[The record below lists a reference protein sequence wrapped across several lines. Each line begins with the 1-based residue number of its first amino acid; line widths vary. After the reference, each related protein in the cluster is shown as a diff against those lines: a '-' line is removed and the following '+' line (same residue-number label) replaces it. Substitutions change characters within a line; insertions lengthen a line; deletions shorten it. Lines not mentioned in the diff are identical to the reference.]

1 VCTPV
6 IETRG
11 ARAGGGGQRPARETA
26 PSRAPKP
33 KTPSPRLLPTDSYHY
48 CTVPYSGEDAILF
61 VGLAVVAACLL
72 RGKLATTLLLA
83 AGAALQGVLAPSMG
97 ITLGRLGNAVSWF
110 LSIVPV
116 R

>member
-1 VCTPV
+1 M
-6 IETRG
+6 
-11 ARAGGGGQRPARETA
+11 AGGSGPRARRPRRGHQNQNTLA
-26 PSRAPKP
+26 PPP
-33 KTPSPRLLPTDSYHY
+33 PTDSYHY

-97 ITLGRLGNAVSWF
+97 VTLGRLGNAVSWF

>member
-1 VCTPV
+1 MHASHRDAWG
-6 IETRG
+6 EGRWRG
-11 ARAGGGGQRPARETA
+11 AAARARDGSVEGT
-26 PSRAPKP
+26 KP
-33 KTPSPRLLPTDSYHY
+33 KTPSPRLLLTDSYHY